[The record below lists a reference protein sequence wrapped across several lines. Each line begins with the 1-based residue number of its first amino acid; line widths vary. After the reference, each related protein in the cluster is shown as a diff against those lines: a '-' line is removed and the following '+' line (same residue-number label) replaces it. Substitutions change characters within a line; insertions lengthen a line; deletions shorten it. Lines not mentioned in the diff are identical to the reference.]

1 MTPREYGHNSILL
14 KGNRWRVESVDEND
28 SRRILNFGYNVL
40 NLLREVEVTDREVN
54 SFDNLVKENYWRNMV
69 LII

>member
-14 KGNRWRVESVDEND
+14 KGNHWRVESVDEND

>member
-40 NLLREVEVTDREVN
+40 NLLREVEVTDSEVN
-54 SFDNLVKENYWRNMV
+54 SFDNLIKENYWRNMV

>member
-1 MTPREYGHNSILL
+1 MT
-14 KGNRWRVESVDEND
+14 ND
-28 SRRILNFGYNVL
+28 SRRVLNFGYNVL

-54 SFDNLVKENYWRNMV
+54 SFDNLIKENYWRNMV

>member
-54 SFDNLVKENYWRNMV
+54 SFDNLIKENYWRNMV